1 MGIPTYKT
9 NRTGAQVS
17 DALQQMNERIPEG
30 WAVGAADGVPV
41 SSGSP
46 FWHNNAKYYAEEAG
60 VAAARAEAAVPVG
73 TAGAVFFDR
82 AQALTQAQQSQAR
95 ANIAAGGSNPNLLD
109 NWYFVGGG
117 SQLGDGVFPINQRGW
132 TSYTGS
138 AATGVDR
145 WWTQYDTNVQLTS
158 VGLRITGNWDIKQR
172 FARPLPDGTYTLS
185 VDVASKGNTNP
196 LMMTLNASYQQIDSF
211 PITQNGINTYTFT
224 SDSSNTVQGVSISLA
239 SQAGADITIRA
250 MKLEKGTVS
259 TLANDVPPDFGEE
272 LRKCQRYLWIK
283 TFSGNTQLGSGVALT
298 ADQAIV
304 SVVTPTSMRPAQ
316 NITLTA
322 NVLLVGNGQVATAS
336 AVTGINQYDNITR
349 LTISSSGLTAYH
361 TYSFF
366 TTTETTMA
374 IYAEP

>member
-1 MGIPTYKT
+1 MPMINIEDAYVLDE
-9 NRTGAQVS
+9 TGAEV
-17 DALQQMNERIPEG
+17 DKVTGLFTKNENATMGEKQM
-30 WAVGAADGVPV
+30 
-41 SSGSP
+41 
-46 FWHNNAKYYAEEAG
+46 
-60 VAAARAEAAVPVG
+60 AR
-73 TAGAVFFDR
+73 
-82 AQALTQAQQSQAR
+82 L
-95 ANIAAGGSNPNLLD
+95 NIAAGGSNDNLLD

-117 SQLGDGVFPINQRGW
+117 SQLGDGIFPINQRGQ
-132 TSYTGS
+132 TSYTGQ

-145 WWTQYDTNVQLTS
+145 WWQQYDTNVQLTS
-158 VGLRITGNWDIKQR
+158 AGLRITGAWDIKQR

-196 LMMTLNASYQQIDSF
+196 LMMNLNASYQQIDSF
-211 PITQNGINTYTFT
+211 PITQNGINTCTFT
-224 SDSSNTVQGVSISLA
+224 SDSRNQVQGVAISLA

-259 TLANDVPPDFGEE
+259 TLANDAPPDFGAE
-272 LRKCQRYLWIK
+272 LRKCQRYLWFK
-283 TFSGNTQLGSGVALT
+283 TFSGNTQIGSGVALT

-304 SVVTPTSMRPAQ
+304 SVVTPASMRPAQ

-336 AVTGINQYDNITR
+336 AVTGINQYDNIAR
-349 LTISSSGLTAYH
+349 LTLSSSGLTAYH